1 MNQSPD
7 IQYFA
12 RIIYHIYWQIASQFS
27 RRTRQSNNRFGCF
40 NVWLRS
46 VYVNIMNE

>member
-12 RIIYHIYWQIASQFS
+12 RIIYHIYWQIAS
-27 RRTRQSNNRFGCF
+27 
-40 NVWLRS
+40 
-46 VYVNIMNE
+46 